1 MSSKKYNTKLDT
13 RKIRRQLEALGFVR
27 FQVEFDVCTTK
38 HPQPHIRVTAW
49 HVSILHDNKY
59 NVGKLWVMGDGKKLQ
74 TAWNAVLYHAK
85 HANYGFR
92 GGFKP
97 R

>member
-1 MSSKKYNTKLDT
+1 MKKRIANKLDT
-13 RKIRRQLEALGFVR
+13 RKIRRQLKLLGYTR
-27 FQVEFDVCTTK
+27 FQVEYDICTTSHK
-38 HPQPHIRVTAW
+38 QPHIRVTAW
-49 HVSILHDNKY
+49 Y
-59 NVGKLWVMGDGKKLQ
+59 NTLLDGWPVWVMGDGKKLQ

-85 HANYGFR
+85 HGNYGFA

>member
-1 MSSKKYNTKLDT
+1 MPNKTKLNT
-13 RKIRRQLEALGFVR
+13 RKIRRQLEQMGFTS
-27 FQVEFDVCTTK
+27 FQVEFDVRTTA

-49 HVSILHDNKY
+49 HHYCYYPEDRV
-59 NVGKLWVMGDGKKLQ
+59 WVMGDGKKLQ
-74 TAWNAVLYHAK
+74 TAWNAILYHAK
-85 HANYGFR
+85 KMNYGFA

>member
-1 MSSKKYNTKLDT
+1 MKKRIANKLNT
-13 RKIRRQLEALGFVR
+13 RKIRRQLELLGFTS
-27 FQVEFDVCTTK
+27 FQVEFDVCTAS

-49 HVSILHDNKY
+49 HASLSHDSEFDC
-59 NVGKLWVMGDGKKLQ
+59 GKLWVMGEGKKLQ
-74 TAWNAVLYHAK
+74 TAWNAVLYYAK
-85 HANYGFR
+85 HANYGFA

>member
-1 MSSKKYNTKLDT
+1 MPHDMEYN
-13 RKIRRQLEALGFVR
+13 
-27 FQVEFDVCTTK
+27 C
-38 HPQPHIRVTAW
+38 
-49 HVSILHDNKY
+49 
-59 NVGKLWVMGDGKKLQ
+59 GKLWVMGDGKKLQ

-85 HANYGFR
+85 HGNYGFS

>member
-1 MSSKKYNTKLDT
+1 MKKRIENKLNT
-13 RKIRRQLEALGFVR
+13 RKIRRQLELLGFAS
-27 FQVEFDVCTTK
+27 FQVEFDVCTVS

-49 HVSILHDNKY
+49 HASMPHDMEY
-59 NVGKLWVMGDGKKLQ
+59 NCGKLWVMGDGKKLQ

-85 HANYGFR
+85 HGNYGFS